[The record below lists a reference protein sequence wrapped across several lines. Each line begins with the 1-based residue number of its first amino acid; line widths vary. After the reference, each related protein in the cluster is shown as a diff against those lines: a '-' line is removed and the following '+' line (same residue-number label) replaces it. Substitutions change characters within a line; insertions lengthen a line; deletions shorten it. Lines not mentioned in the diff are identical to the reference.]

1 MSIQDMIKKSVLEA
15 ENFSNAIG
23 IELFLNIVINMLVS
37 VLIGYLIYRLYRKY
51 YNGVIYSRGYTD
63 VASAVTAK
71 STSYGTYSS
80 DSYTDASNL
89 GYRLILTTN

>member
-1 MSIQDMIKKSVLEA
+1 MSGNVA
-15 ENFSNAIG
+15 E
-23 IELFLNIVINMLVS
+23 
-37 VLIGYLIYRLYRKY
+37 YTTTLYSSSYAYSY
-51 YNGVIYSRGYTD
+51 YYCGGGYTD
-63 VASAVTAK
+63 GASAVTAK